1 MRENGSSLSSR
12 GLAYGSLSTPRI
24 ANMRSKLKNREI
36 SERQQ
41 VGDTESM
48 MNEEPASNMPGSG
61 SEWLD

>member
-1 MRENGSSLSSR
+1 MRENDRSSFSR
-12 GLAYGSLSTPRI
+12 GLAYGGLSTARI
-24 ANMRSKLKNREI
+24 ANMRSKLKSREI

>member
-1 MRENGSSLSSR
+1 MREGNSSFSSR
-12 GLAYGSLSTPRI
+12 GLAYGSMSTARI
-24 ANMRSKLKNREI
+24 ANMRSKLKSREV